1 LFAQFKLIGTCL
13 NDGLVDGTDEVAGT
27 DEVGRGCLAGPV
39 VAAMVILDPESPI
52 SGLADSKKLSPARRE
67 QLALQIKS
75 KAKAW
80 AIGRAEASE
89 IDRINIFYA
98 SLLAMRRA
106 YEGLA
111 IKPGKVLVDGKH
123 CPDIPCRCEAIVAGD
138 QTVAAISAASILA
151 KVARDRE
158 MAILDVLYP
167 GYVFAG
173 HKAYP
178 TALHQSRLLEIG
190 PSPIHR
196 YSFSPVAKAHL
207 EIAVSQ
213 SGTSANDTARRS

>member
-1 LFAQFKLIGTCL
+1 MIVLH
-13 NDGLVDGTDEVAGT
+13 DGVGDVAGT

-39 VAAMVILDPESPI
+39 VAAIVILDPGMPVA
-52 SGLADSKKLSPARRE
+52 GLADSKTLSPARRE
-67 QLALQIKS
+67 QLAQQIKLN
-75 KAKAW
+75 AKAW
-80 AIGRAEASE
+80 AVGRAEASE
-89 IDRINIFYA
+89 VDRINVFHA

-106 YEGLA
+106 YHSLPV
-111 IKPGKVLVDGKH
+111 KPGKVLVDGKH
-123 CPDIPCRCEAIVAGD
+123 CPDIPCPCEAVVAGD

-167 GYVFAG
+167 GYVFAS

-178 TALHQSRLLEIG
+178 TELHQSRLMEIG

-213 SGTSANDTARRS
+213 SGTPANDASRRQ